1 MKKLVTIALTIALI
15 GTVANAAPIAPTLE
29 FSSVDAGG
37 GITGYTFVLKEHDGE
52 DGNWSTT
59 SLTFTGAGIQQIA
72 AFGGGMGVHD
82 EATAN
87 GQDGNM
93 GYVKAQD
100 TWIFSGW
107 PDMNLPPNDSNQT
120 GNPGPGIGD
129 PVILSI
135 GSGTTLVGD
144 KNLVYIAAIGE
155 VKWVGKI
162 TRVTPLAGGIIVPVE
177 GTTIPEPATMGLMLF
192 GAIGMIARKRRRN

>member
-29 FSSVDAGG
+29 VSSVDAGG
-37 GITGYTFVLKEHDGE
+37 GITGYTFWLDNHDGE
-52 DGNWSTT
+52 NGVWATT
-59 SLTFTGAGIQQIA
+59 SLTFEGAGIQQIA

-107 PDMNLPPNDSNQT
+107 PDMNLPPADTNQT
-120 GNPGPGIGD
+120 GNPGPGNGA

-135 GSGTTLVGD
+135 GSGITLVED

-155 VKWVGKI
+155 VTWHGSI
-162 TRVTPLAGGIIVPVE
+162 TRVTPIEGGIIVDVQ
-177 GTTIPEPATMGLMLF
+177 GMIPEPATMGLMLF
-192 GAIGMIARKRRRN
+192 GAIGVIARKRRRS